1 MLSNKVSTVFL
12 MLVLVLGLASYPTLQ
27 PNFGSNFDAYDQS
40 HLQLTSLAFAQEDTQ
55 IELDEEIE
63 IEEEENGSEEE
74 EENGSEEEENG
85 SEKVE
90 GEHADEEN
98 DEKEIEIE
106 VEVEDG
112 VAKVKVEFNDEKHK
126 IMVESTDEA
135 DIAAAILA
143 LPGFP
148 SEINPMDIWDFEVE
162 DEEKDGDGEH
172 EGEEEIKIKVKVKD
186 GVAKVKVKFNDEK
199 HKFLVESTDEG
210 DIAAAILAIPGFPS
224 EINPMDKWD
233 FEVKDGDGE
242 HEGEDELEIEV
253 EVEDGVAKVKVK
265 FNDQKHRFLVT
276 DDTSEGAIAAAIL
289 ALPGFPSEIN
299 PMDIWDFEV
308 EEEEDEID
316 STSTTTTAFNEWEA
330 QQTSQEMYDD
340 LQQKYDELKEQM
352 QILMA
357 KLDSGEYYGN
367 VPEVDSEINSYTISF
382 TGSAT
387 STDDD
392 SIVYAEGEIYIESL
406 MTGESASKYTVTGGE
421 ITIDDT
427 FYEYVFGKVR
437 VSSGSMI
444 IIGQVLDW
452 TGDDDSTTIKLV
464 IHSDMPLGGDFG
476 SEPIDIE
483 ILPQSKI
490 AGQWHLSGTGS
501 LSII

>member
-1 MLSNKVSTVFL
+1 MFDELCVIIITNYSPDRALSNKVNTVFL

-40 HLQLTSLAFAQEDTQ
+40 HLQLASLAFAQEEIE
-55 IELDEEIE
+55 IELEEEIE
-63 IEEEENGSEEE
+63 IELEEEIEIEQEENGSEEVEEENGSEEVE
-74 EENGSEEEENG
+74 EEIGSEEE
-85 SEKVE
+85 VE
-90 GEHADEEN
+90 EAEDEE
-98 DEKEIEIE
+98 EEEIEIE

-112 VAKVKVEFNDEKHK
+112 VAKVKVKFNDQKHR
-126 IMVESTDEA
+126 IIVESTDEA

-148 SEINPMDIWDFEVE
+148 SEINPMDIWDFEV
-162 DEEKDGDGEH
+162 
-172 EGEEEIKIKVKVKD
+172 
-186 GVAKVKVKFNDEK
+186 
-199 HKFLVESTDEG
+199 
-210 DIAAAILAIPGFPS
+210 
-224 EINPMDKWD
+224 
-233 FEVKDGDGE
+233 
-242 HEGEDELEIEV
+242 
-253 EVEDGVAKVKVK
+253 
-265 FNDQKHRFLVT
+265 
-276 DDTSEGAIAAAIL
+276 
-289 ALPGFPSEIN
+289 
-299 PMDIWDFEV
+299 
-308 EEEEDEID
+308 EDEID

-357 KLDSGEYYGN
+357 MLDSGEYYGN

-392 SIVYAEGEIYIESL
+392 SIVDAEGEIYIESL

-437 VSSGSMI
+437 VSSGNMI

-476 SEPIDIE
+476 SEPIDVE